1 MIQLIKKAVI
11 IVFLIPVK
19 FYQWFISP
27 MLPQTCRHTPSCS
40 QYTVESL
47 KKHGPLTGTWLSVR
61 RLSKCHPWGTWGYD
75 PVPDENYKIFN
86 FKKYK
91 ATKKS

>member
-1 MIQLIKKAVI
+1 MIRVI
-11 IVFLIPVK
+11 NKILTTIFLIPVK

-27 MLPQTCRHTPSCS
+27 MLPQTCRHTPTCS

-47 KKHGPLTGTWLSVR
+47 KKHGPFTGTWLSVR

-75 PVPDENYKIFN
+75 PVPDENYRIFN

-91 ATKKS
+91 TNKKH